1 MIEEQETQCTPIHE
15 VYHPLYLNDDKFIV
29 LVTGGRGSG
38 KSFECSRYIER
49 LTFEKGHTIVFT
61 RYTMTSAEKS
71 VIPEVTDK
79 IERDGTSEFFDV
91 TTDRVVNK
99 VTGSNILFMGIR
111 TSSGKETAKLKSI
124 KGMSV
129 FVCDEAE
136 EWTSEQ
142 DFEKMVLSIRQ
153 KNVRNLV
160 LIIMNPSTTN
170 HFIYKRY
177 IENTHRIEEIDG
189 AKVQISTHPRVL
201 HIHTTYQNNLNHLH
215 ENFITEV
222 KEMREKDK
230 DKYNH
235 VVMGQWIDQQEGA
248 VFKDFELID
257 ELPLFVKWQGIGLDF
272 GYTNDPSAG
281 IRCAVHEDT
290 LYLDEIFYD
299 TGMLAS
305 DLVNGLKPYKLP
317 VSSES
322 ADPRLVKEI
331 QKGGVRINA
340 VTKGA
345 GSILAGISKMQEYKI
360 KITKRSA
367 NLIYE
372 FQTYLWDTD
381 RDGAYIN
388 KPIDKNN
395 HGIDAVRYFILER
408 VLGWGKN
415 REKRKL
421 RL

>member
-1 MIEEQETQCTPIHE
+1 MSEELQSTAIHE
-15 VYHPLYLNDDKFIV
+15 VYHPLYLNNDKFIV

-61 RYTMTSAEKS
+61 RWTMTSAEKS

-79 IERDGTSEFFDV
+79 IERDGTGDFFDV
-91 TTDRVVNK
+91 TTDKVVNK
-99 VTGSNILFMGIR
+99 LTGSNILFMGIR

-136 EWTSEQ
+136 EWTSEK
-142 DFEKMVLSIRQ
+142 DFEKMILSIRQ

-170 HFIYKRY
+170 HFIYQRY
-177 IENTHRIEEIDG
+177 IKDTHRIEEIDG

-201 HIHTTYQNNLNHLH
+201 HIHTTYKNNLDYLSND
-215 ENFITEV
+215 FIREV
-222 KEMREKDK
+222 QEMREKDK
-230 DKYNH
+230 EKYDH
-235 VVMGQWIDQQEGA
+235 LVMGQWIDQQEGA

-257 ELPLFVKWQGIGLDF
+257 DLPLYIQWQGIGLDF
-272 GYTNDPSAG
+272 GFTNDPSAG
-281 IRCAVHEDT
+281 IRCAVYEDT
-290 LYLDEIFYD
+290 LYLDEIFYS
-299 TGMLAS
+299 TGMLGT
-305 DLVNGLKPYKLP
+305 DLINALKPYNLS
-317 VSSES
+317 VTSES
-322 ADPRLVKEI
+322 ADPRLVREI
-331 QKGGVRINA
+331 QLGGVRINA

-345 GSILAGISKMQEYKI
+345 GSVIAGLNKMQEYKI
-360 KITKRSA
+360 KITKRSV

-372 FQTYLWDTD
+372 FQNYLWDTD
-381 RDGAYIN
+381 RDGAYTN
-388 KPIDKNN
+388 QPIDKNN

-408 VLGWGKN
+408 VLGWGKG
-415 REKRKL
+415 RKKRKL
-421 RL
+421 TL